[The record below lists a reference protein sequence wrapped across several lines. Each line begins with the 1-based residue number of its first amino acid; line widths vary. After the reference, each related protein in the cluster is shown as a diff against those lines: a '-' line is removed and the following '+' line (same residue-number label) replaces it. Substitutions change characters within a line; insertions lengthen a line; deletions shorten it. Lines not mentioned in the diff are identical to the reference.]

1 MKDTKTPDKSN
12 WNPCEFSDAT
22 DPEQITFS
30 KEEIFSGRM
39 FTRKQLMDS
48 LVRVTEQLQG
58 CVEGLRFYADKKTY
72 MSKHGGHIENKNFK
86 SAIGRDC
93 GHKASELLNKI
104 DQEDQE

>member
-1 MKDTKTPDKSN
+1 MEAPEMTT
-12 WNPCEFSDAT
+12 AT
-22 DPEQITFS
+22 STEDITFS
-30 KEEIFSGRM
+30 KEDILSGKM
-39 FTRKQLMDS
+39 FTRRQLMDS
-48 LVRVTEQLQG
+48 LMRVSEQLEG
-58 CVEGLRFYADKKTY
+58 CLEGLRFYADKKTY